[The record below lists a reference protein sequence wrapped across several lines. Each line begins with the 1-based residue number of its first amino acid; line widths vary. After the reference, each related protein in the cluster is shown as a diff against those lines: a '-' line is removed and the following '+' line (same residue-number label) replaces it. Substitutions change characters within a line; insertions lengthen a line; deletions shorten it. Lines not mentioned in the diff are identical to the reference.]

1 MRKSFSKLFAIVIVL
16 VMAFSVNTFA
26 GDRTFADYKITPV
39 ETQELKTG
47 TECAWLLTYNEN
59 ESQIMI
65 ELQMTKR
72 CKNYV
77 VRGDHFEVVYV
88 CSGKGFGAR
97 AAKMSECKLPV
108 ELTSQVINAKELEKQ
123 RLISSNPVD
132 DEKALGLI
140 AAYLPDLVN
149 PSYQHLLN

>member
-1 MRKSFSKLFAIVIVL
+1 MKKSFFKLFAIVALLAV
-16 VMAFSVNTFA
+16 AFSVNALA
-26 GDRTFADYKITPV
+26 GDRAFADYKITPV
-39 ETQELKTG
+39 ENQELKTG
-47 TECAWLLTYNEN
+47 AECAWLLTYNEN

-65 ELQMTKR
+65 ELQRTKR
-72 CKNYV
+72 CKNYI

-88 CSGKGFGAR
+88 CSGNGFGAR

-108 ELTSQVINAKELEKQ
+108 ELTSQVINANELAKQ
-123 RLISSNPVD
+123 RLISSNPMD